1 MRTASTS
8 KSSAA
13 VGTGSDE
20 LRIQRRLD
28 RERFK
33 MPNVELKNSKTNEVG

>member
-1 MRTASTS
+1 MSFAVSTA
-8 KSSAA
+8 
-13 VGTGSDE
+13 SDE

-33 MPNVELKNSKTNEVG
+33 LPMVVLKNSKTNEVEEKLPR